1 MAWILGA
8 PQTAGALARGSG
20 ATAHLHLLAL
30 PDFSIHLYWYLGRS
44 AGFVAFWLL
53 FASVAMGLAVSS
65 RVFDGMLARPWV
77 FEFHK
82 FLSVFVLVVMIFH
95 GLIMLP
101 DPYIKFRLSELLIP
115 FRSHY
120 KNTPMAIGI
129 MTLYG
134 SVLMTVSFY
143 MKGIIGQKGWRTLH
157 YLTFLT
163 FVGALA
169 HGLWSGTDT
178 KSQYAQYSYLA
189 AGSGVMFL
197 SFFRIFASR
206 SIAKKARA
214 ATAPVRAQAEQVAT
228 ARAEQAA

>member
-1 MAWILGA
+1 MSWMTTETLSGA
-8 PQTAGALARGSG
+8 ALPTAAALVRASG

-101 DPYIKFRLSELLIP
+101 DPYIKFRLSELLVP
-115 FRSHY
+115 FQSHY
-120 KNTPMAIGI
+120 KSTPVAIGI
-129 MTLYG
+129 ITLYG
-134 SVLMTVSFY
+134 SVLSTMSFY

-157 YLTFLT
+157 YLTFAI
-163 FVGALA
+163 FIGALA

-178 KSQYAQYSYLA
+178 KSQYVQYSYLA
-189 AGSGVMFL
+189 AAAGVIFL
-197 SFFRIFASR
+197 VFFRIFASR
-206 SIAKKARA
+206 SVAKKARTSPALASANA
-214 ATAPVRAQAEQVAT
+214 A
-228 ARAEQAA
+228 